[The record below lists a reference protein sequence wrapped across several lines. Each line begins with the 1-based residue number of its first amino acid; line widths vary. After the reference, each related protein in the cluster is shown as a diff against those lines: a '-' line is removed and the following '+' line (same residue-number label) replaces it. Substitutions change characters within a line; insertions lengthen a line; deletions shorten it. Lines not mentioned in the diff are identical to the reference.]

1 MRLLEVEDS
10 SSFFEKEKIE
20 FLLKF
25 SHQLSKEED
34 ADLLVDKLD
43 NYKSVFENTLEKL
56 DDRFDKGKYS
66 SMIKQ
71 VLIEKSPF

>member
-1 MRLLEVEDS
+1 M
-10 SSFFEKEKIE
+10 
-20 FLLKF
+20 
-25 SHQLSKEED
+25 
-34 ADLLVDKLD
+34 DLLVDKLE

-71 VLIEKSPF
+71 ILIEKSPF